1 MAILRQQTNF
11 VEQLYNSGM
20 LDEQEQE
27 QLLEPVEKK
36 QRMLQRKGAVWRAPR
51 IVDVGP
57 RLPSQPPPP
66 PCSSS
71 QPPLYPA
78 SPRSP
83 SCLLVHSLV
92 CCTAHV

>member
-27 QLLEPVEKK
+27 QLLEFVEEKERK
-36 QRMLQRKGAVWRAPR
+36 LQSKGAVWRAPR

-57 RLPSQPPPP
+57 CPNCPKLPPNCLPPALFPP
-66 PCSSS
+66 S
-71 QPPLYPA
+71 
-78 SPRSP
+78 
-83 SCLLVHSLV
+83 
-92 CCTAHV
+92 AHF

>member
-27 QLLEPVEKK
+27 QLLEFVEEKERK
-36 QRMLQRKGAVWRAPR
+36 LQSKGAVWRAPR

-57 RLPSQPPPP
+57 LNCPKLPPNCLPPALFPP
-66 PCSSS
+66 S
-71 QPPLYPA
+71 
-78 SPRSP
+78 
-83 SCLLVHSLV
+83 
-92 CCTAHV
+92 AHYMYIYIQYIYNIYTFFTVES

>member
-27 QLLEPVEKK
+27 QLLEPVQKK
-36 QRMLQRKGAVWRAPR
+36 ERKLQRKGAVWRAPR

-57 RLPSQPPPP
+57 RLHPPPQPPHPALVLLP
-66 PCSSS
+66 NN
-71 QPPLYPA
+71 PLPNL
-78 SPRSP
+78 P
-83 SCLLVHSLV
+83 SHPYLTPS
-92 CCTAHV
+92 AQS